1 MKSSFLTH
9 PLAARLR
16 PHASRLGQSLFL
28 VLAFAAAAWLTAL
41 LKLPLAPGVVGLL
54 TVLGLLLAG
63 IVRIE
68 WIKGGANWML
78 NELVLFFIP
87 SVVAVVKYFDLFRRE
102 GVQLVLAI
110 AVGTLL
116 VMAATALAVH
126 AGRRLE
132 DRLARLARRHA
143 RLNAEPRP

>member
-1 MKSSFLTH
+1 MKSSPLTS

-16 PHASRLGQSLFL
+16 PHASRLGQSLLL
-28 VLAFAAAAWLTAL
+28 VLAFGAAEGLTAL
-41 LKLPLAPGVVGLL
+41 LHLPLAPGVVGLL
-54 TVLGLLLAG
+54 AVLGLLLTG
-63 IVRIE
+63 IVKVE

-87 SVVAVVKYFDLFRRE
+87 SVVAVVKYFDLFRRV

-110 AVGTLL
+110 ALGTLL

-126 AGRRLE
+126 AGRHLE
-132 DRLARLARRHA
+132 DRLARRGQRQADA
-143 RLNAEPRP
+143 KTA

>member
-1 MKSSFLTH
+1 MKSPSSLS
-9 PLAARLR
+9 AWRARLR
-16 PHASRLGQSLFL
+16 RPMTVSVQILAL
-28 VLAFAAAAWLTAL
+28 VFCFAAAVHLTAWLR
-41 LKLPLAPGVVGLL
+41 LPLAPGVVGLL
-54 TVLGLLLAG
+54 AVLALLLSGA
-63 IVRIE
+63 VRVE

-87 SVVAVVKYFDLFRRE
+87 SVVAVVKYSDLFRRE

-110 AVGTLL
+110 GFGTLL

-132 DRLARLARRHA
+132 DWLAQLARRQT
-143 RLNAEPRP
+143 REKTV